1 MSARDNQQENA
12 SGSSRDLLISPLE
25 STERPDPSA
34 NRSSAKGSDSDKF
47 TRHEFIDCGEP
58 ARRLAVPTSWVRDQ
72 VRSRSQD
79 PLPHVNL
86 GKYVRFLWGS
96 PALELWIRRRIV
108 VGNNRRVERVR

>member
-1 MSARDNQQENA
+1 MPAQDNHQENA
-12 SGSSRDLLISPLE
+12 SGSSTDLLISPLE
-25 STERPDPSA
+25 STANPPSLKD
-34 NRSSAKGSDSDKF
+34 NDSDTF
-47 TRHEFIDCGEP
+47 TQYEFIDCMEL

-72 VRSRSQD
+72 VRTRSQD

-86 GKYVRFLWGS
+86 GRYVRFLWGS

>member
-1 MSARDNQQENA
+1 MPARDNQQENA
-12 SGSSRDLLISPLE
+12 SASSTELLVSPLE
-25 STERPDPSA
+25 SAERPGHSEQLPSP
-34 NRSSAKGSDSDKF
+34 KDSDSDKF
-47 TRHEFIDCGEP
+47 TQYEFIDCSEL
-58 ARRLAVPTSWVRDQ
+58 ARRLGVPTSWIRDQ
-72 VRSRSQD
+72 VRPRSHD